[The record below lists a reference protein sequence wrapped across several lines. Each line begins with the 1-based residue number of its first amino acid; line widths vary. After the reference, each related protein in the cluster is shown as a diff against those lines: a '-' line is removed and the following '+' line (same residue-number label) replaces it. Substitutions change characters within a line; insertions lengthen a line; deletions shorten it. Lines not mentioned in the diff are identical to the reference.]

1 MNNKNIPIINQKFDF
16 FTFNKVLKKSL
27 WIIIIT
33 FIFTFFGGFIY
44 LRYTAP
50 KYESS
55 SIIQVSTKNK
65 TNEFLGLSDIYDTEI
80 VSVLELIRSKEFLKR
95 CFNTLPL
102 DVSYYNQGTFLSY
115 ELYKSSPFQVDYKI
129 TNSHLQNTPIY
140 IDFEGTKIDISY
152 EINKQSFNF
161 STTTDQWCKVHGGEL
176 KISIKSIEQ
185 IDEINNANYYFIIN
199 SEKSILQNYT
209 NNISIDLLNSNAGTL
224 KISFTDKNAKKTAD
238 VVNTIA
244 SEFIQYD
251 IEKKSESAE
260 NIINYINKQLGL
272 VFVQLDSTERELNDF
287 KRSNKIKALSNGMY
301 PQSSSSEMAMPL
313 FSTRMSDFENI
324 IINLDFEIQTLKT
337 VSTEL
342 QSNSEPNIYEL
353 LAILSGTK
361 SENFV
366 NSMLGSISELY
377 TKRAILLNE
386 VTENNHKIKIIDQ
399 QIEAKKQQI
408 SNYIETTILR
418 LEESRKNY
426 QQKIDEYKS
435 KIFNESSGEDINYSK
450 LERLFGINESFYH
463 QLIQK
468 KAEYMISQAGY
479 VSNNTILETAIIPQT
494 HISPLKRNVFL
505 VAIISAL
512 FISLIIIAIR
522 YLFYNKI
529 TSIQD
534 ITNFTDIP
542 VIGSVPLNDK
552 KTEHSQLIV
561 HKNPKSVLTESFRHI
576 RSNMEFLT
584 DSVSSKIIAI
594 SSTVPGEGKTFVAI
608 NLAGVLA
615 MTDKK
620 VILLD
625 FDLRKPRLHKSF
637 ELNNDKGIST
647 ILIKKHTIEECLHDT
662 EIENFK
668 VLTSGPIPPNPSE
681 LVLTPNYMDFLN
693 ELKENY
699 DFIIIDTPPVGV
711 VTDAIRSFKQADYT
725 LYVTRA
731 NQSPRTFLSYINNL
745 AENQNLPKLNLI
757 LNGIEK
763 SSAQYG
769 YGYNYGYGYAYGV
782 NNYVKNAGYYTEED
796 EPKKGIFSFLK
807 FRKNK

>member
-16 FTFNKVLKKSL
+16 FTFNKVLRKSL
-27 WIIIIT
+27 WIIILV
-33 FIFTFFGGFIY
+33 FILSFLGGFIY
-44 LRYTAP
+44 IRYTAP

-65 TNEFLGLSDIYDTEI
+65 TNEFLGLNDIYDTEI
-80 VSVLELIRSKEFLKR
+80 ESILELIRSKEFLKR
-95 CFNTLPL
+95 CFNALPL
-102 DVSYYNQGTFLSY
+102 DVSYYNQGTFLSN
-115 ELYKSSPFQVDYKI
+115 ELYKSSPFKVEYKV
-129 TNSHLQNTPIY
+129 TNPHLQNIPIY
-140 IDFEGTKIDISY
+140 IDFNGTKINISY
-152 EINKQSFNF
+152 EINNQSFKY
-161 STTTDQWCKVHGGEL
+161 STTSDQWCEINGGKL
-176 KISIKSIEQ
+176 KIVYTDQ
-185 IDEINNANYYFIIN
+185 INTINDANYYFIIN
-199 SEKSILQNYT
+199 SEKSIISNYT
-209 NNISIDLLNSNAGTL
+209 NNLSIELLNSNAGTL
-224 KISFTDKNAKKTAD
+224 KVSFVDKNARKTAD

-244 SEFIQYD
+244 SEFIKYD

-272 VFVQLDSTERELNDF
+272 VFVQLDSTERKLNDF
-287 KRSNKIKALSNGMY
+287 KRNNKIKALSNGMY
-301 PQSSSSEMAMPL
+301 PQSSSSSMTMPL

-324 IINLDFEIQTLKT
+324 IINLDFEIQTLQT
-337 VSTEL
+337 ISTEL

-353 LAILSGTK
+353 LAMLSGTK

-366 NSMLGSISELY
+366 NSMLNSISELY

-399 QIEAKKQQI
+399 QIETKKQQI
-408 SNYIETTILR
+408 SHYIETTILR

-435 KIFNESSGEDINYSK
+435 KIFNESSGEDINYSR

-479 VSNNTILETAIIPQT
+479 VSNNTILETANTPQA

-505 VAIISAL
+505 IAIISAL
-512 FISLIIIAIR
+512 FISFIITAIR

-552 KTEHSQLIV
+552 KTEHSQLVV

-620 VILLD
+620 AILLD

-637 ELNNDKGIST
+637 NFNNDKGIST

-662 EIENFK
+662 DIDNLK
-668 VLTSGPIPPNPSE
+668 ILTSGPIPPNPSE
-681 LVLTPNYMDFLN
+681 LVLTPNYIDFLN

-699 DFIIIDTPPVGV
+699 DFIVIDTPPVGV

-745 AENQNLPKLNLI
+745 AENQHLPKLNLI

-763 SSAQYG
+763 NSAQYG

-782 NNYVKNAGYYTEED
+782 NNYVKNAGYYTEEE